1 MSASTRRRSS
11 RFLVDFSPL
20 RDGLDYQGR
29 PTLLS
34 GNQVITGTFDRGGTA
49 GAATSIDANG
59 RVFTPGYK
67 APRFYHHYD
76 ASLDLWTPRG
86 LLLEGAR
93 TNVVV
98 QGTTPTTANGW
109 TATGGSVASVAG
121 STYAGMAFASAT
133 GLTTGY
139 LLRAVTLTGNAV
151 KAFSF
156 CVKQSGTAAGWSYAF
171 LYDSSAGAARCV
183 VKYTVSSG
191 GAVTAVATTG
201 TLLAVQ
207 ALGDGVYRILATS
220 TSCTATNT
228 HYVYANN
235 YGADGT
241 LTSALLASFQ
251 VENAVMPS
259 SIIPTAASTVTRSA
273 DALSFAFN
281 AVPQAMTIYADLL
294 APSLYADS
302 TTNYHTAAIQNSA
315 GAAPYVLFRIDAG
328 SLVANSALHHNGTS
342 LVSSSTGTAASGQRL
357 EQRMVLS
364 TTGAVLAAVAIDD
377 AAETSG
383 SASSAAALAT
393 AWSSTTVLTLGAAGG
408 GAQPGYLAL
417 RTLRIAAGEQTLAYM
432 RGSATADFVISEA
445 SGDYLMSEG

>member
-20 RDGLDYQGR
+20 RDGLDYLGR

-34 GNQVITGTFDRGGTA
+34 GNQVITGTFDRGGTT
-49 GAATSIDANG
+49 GAATSVDANG

-93 TNVVV
+93 TNLVV

-109 TATGGSVASVAG
+109 SAGGSVSSVAS
-121 STYAGMAFASAT
+121 STYAGLAFALVSNTQT
-133 GLTTGY
+133 GTLT
-139 LLRAVTLTGNAV
+139 RSVTLSGNAV

-156 CVKQSGTAAGWSYAF
+156 CVKANGTTTGWSYAL
-171 LYDSSAGAARCV
+171 LYDATAGASRCTI
-183 VKYTVSSG
+183 KYTIASG
-191 GAVTAVATTG
+191 GTVTAVATTG

-207 ALGDGVYRILATS
+207 ELGNGVYRILAAS

-228 HYVYANN
+228 HTVYANDT
-235 YGADGT
+235 GGDAT
-241 LTSALLASFQ
+241 LTSALLSSFQ
-251 VENAVMPS
+251 VENAVLPS
-259 SIIPTAASTVTRSA
+259 SIIPTAASSVTRSA

-281 AVPQAMTIYADLL
+281 AVPQAMTVYADLFVP
-294 APSLYADS
+294 ALYADS
-302 TTNYHTAAIQNSA
+302 TTNFHTAAIQNSA
-315 GAAPYVLFRIDAG
+315 GAAPYALMRIDGASLTATVAG
-328 SLVANSALHHNGTS
+328 HHNGTS
-342 LVSSSTGTAASGQRL
+342 LVSSTAGTAASAQRL
-357 EQRMVLS
+357 EQRLVLS
-364 TTGAVLAAVAIDD
+364 TTGAILAAISIDA

-383 SASSAAALAT
+383 SASSANALAT
-393 AWSSTTVLTLGAAGG
+393 AWSSTTALTLGAAGG
-408 GAQPGYLAL
+408 GSQPGYLAL

-432 RGSATADFVISEA
+432 RGSEAADFVTA
-445 SGDYLMSEG
+445 DATGDYLITEG